1 MAGYITLQVKPMKTV
16 QADKQ
21 DSLRLAL
28 GKAIIVSLA
37 GCLER
42 KRTGE

>member
-28 GKAIIVSLA
+28 GKTIVVFWAS
-37 GCLER
+37 CLER